1 MDFLISFL
9 EKAKIKMINSLFH
22 LGTDYTL
29 KKEQEEK
36 KITLDWARLEKCQLG
51 EEEMPVDKLGKL
63 KESVEFI

>member
-9 EKAKIKMINSLFH
+9 EKAKIKMGNSLFH

-29 KKEQEEK
+29 KKQQEEI

>member
-36 KITLDWARLEKCQLG
+36 KITLDWARLEKC
-51 EEEMPVDKLGKL
+51 
-63 KESVEFI
+63 